1 MSARRYTLQLTFGLG
16 ERFSIHELLAAGP
29 ARSGGEAYRMLEQF
43 EVSGPE
49 RRFVRSLLRAK
60 TNLWLFRCNQRR
72 FCGDFIVVDM
82 SSATAL
88 QRRRVY
94 VIELKANE
102 PIKRAGGVQLA
113 RWRDAIDEI
122 AAYHGIIEAAVE
134 PELIRGGEDEV
145 LAFLG
150 VVHP

>member
-1 MSARRYTLQLTFGLG
+1 MSRRPYTLLLPPELA
-16 ERFSIHELLAAGP
+16 ERFSLRELVAARPG
-29 ARSGGEAYRMLEQF
+29 RGYEEALRLLERF

-49 RRFVRSLLRAK
+49 RRFVVALLRAK

-82 SSATAL
+82 SSATAQ

-94 VIELKANE
+94 VLELKADE
-102 PIKRAGGVQLA
+102 PIRRAGGVQLA
-113 RWRDAIDEI
+113 NWREAIAEI
-122 AAYHGIIEAAVE
+122 ATVHGIIEHDVE

-145 LAFLG
+145 LAYLG
-150 VVHP
+150 VVRP